1 MHFGG
6 PGVPGFRGVPV
17 IGRCLLASRVSTK
30 HLYYL
35 FILVRSTLG
44 LAGAEDNRQRGYPP
58 EPPEPRNPWSPLQG
72 SSVGARRCGR
82 GPLERVNARQASRVR
97 TALNSVTQR
106 EGSPRAGEVAGIGPS
121 SAPRRAKATRFVL
134 SRMAFARYPLSE
146 ACSFA
151 PPTGLEPVTPTLA
164 GSHPSRGCAGG
175 SAELP
180 RALSKAI
187 PKVRGAYNRFAQT
200 GHCVGRYFAGGTPNP
215 HPRSSPAGLQSDRT
229 DVVRILPSRVGM
241 AVRSQVMQA

>member
-17 IGRCLLASRVSTK
+17 IGRCLLASRVFTK

-58 EPPEPRNPWSPLQG
+58 EPPETRNPWSPLQG
-72 SSVGARRCGR
+72 VICWREAVRSWRTRARH
-82 GPLERVNARQASRVR
+82 ARQASRVR
-97 TALNSVTQR
+97 MALNSVTQR
-106 EGSPRAGEVAGIGPS
+106 EGSPRAGEVAGISLS

-200 GHCVGRYFAGGTPNP
+200 GHCVGQYFAGGTPNP